1 MFNECEGRL
10 AADAVIEST
19 GVLSNAS
26 SSTVVE
32 ILVESA
38 MRARAWTVLAQREKK
53 KAELAT
59 RDLFLACRFDTVNAG
74 PWRRRPLM
82 RLAINLLD

>member
-1 MFNECEGRL
+1 MFNECGGRL

-38 MRARAWTVLAQREKK
+38 MRARA
-53 KAELAT
+53 
-59 RDLFLACRFDTVNAG
+59 
-74 PWRRRPLM
+74 
-82 RLAINLLD
+82 